1 LGFVKGQANKAGTT
15 KGMRELKL
23 SVVLYPG
30 EDGYI
35 IAKCPVLPGCVSQG
49 RTREEALANIREAI
63 LGCIEVR
70 KEMGW
75 PITEEVTEVEVAI

>member
-1 LGFVKGQANKAGTT
+1 
-15 KGMRELKL
+15 MRELKL

-35 IAKCPVLPGCVSQG
+35 IAKCPVLPSCVSQG
-49 RTREEALANIREAI
+49 KTREEALANIREVI

-75 PITEEVTEVEVAI
+75 PITKEVTEASEL